1 MHLGPRGHRRKKKTR
16 NRKPEPESQAWF
28 SEVCSAGLEGSVS
41 SEATE
46 MAEADAEGVEVIELN
61 RGEAGLGFNIRGGVD
76 MPHVE
81 GDPGIFIT
89 KIRDGGAAALDGRL
103 QEGDKVLEINGTCIE
118 SVNHQDA
125 VRLFLESGDTVRLK
139 VLPGA
144 ERAILER
151 DGSIIRTGK
160 GSGTS
165 QVLWWLGGA
174 AVTVVALY
182 TLYRFRLRH

>member
-1 MHLGPRGHRRKKKTR
+1 MGSSIRKVKH
-16 NRKPEPESQAWF
+16 KPAVHGVTS
-28 SEVCSAGLEGSVS
+28 SVSDVLWVRLKGFLS
-41 SEATE
+41 SEAME
-46 MAEADAEGVEVIELN
+46 MAEAEANGVEVIELN
-61 RGEAGLGFNIRGGVD
+61 RGEAGKSLGFNIRGGVD

-89 KIRDGGAAALDGRL
+89 KIREGGAAALDGRL

-118 SVNHQDA
+118 SVNHQEA
-125 VRLFLESGDTVRLK
+125 VRLFLESGDIVRLK

-160 GSGTS
+160 SSGQS

-174 AVTVVALY
+174 AAVTVIAVY
-182 TLYRFRLRH
+182 TFYRFRYRH

>member
-1 MHLGPRGHRRKKKTR
+1 MGSSIRKVKH
-16 NRKPEPESQAWF
+16 KPAVHGVTS
-28 SEVCSAGLEGSVS
+28 SVSDVLWVRLKGFLS
-41 SEATE
+41 SEAME
-46 MAEADAEGVEVIELN
+46 MAEAEANGVEVIELN

-89 KIRDGGAAALDGRL
+89 KIREGGAAALDGRL

-118 SVNHQDA
+118 SVNHQEA
-125 VRLFLESGDTVRLK
+125 VRLFLESGDIVRLK

-160 GSGTS
+160 SSGQS

-174 AVTVVALY
+174 AAVTVIAVY
-182 TLYRFRLRH
+182 TFYRFRYRH